1 MKRLWVASLA
11 ATMALAG
18 CVDDHVSPR
27 DLSPPAAPR
36 GFHSTTGDQEVF
48 LSWLEN
54 TESDVSGYR
63 IYEGPCS
70 SGPGCPYQFVASTT
84 GTQFT
89 LTGLDNG
96 ETRFFAISAVDH
108 AGNESDLSYDDVFD
122 TPRPEGFNRSLNN
135 FLVTDVGSGWDFSA
149 FAARDYDDPLTDM
162 YFGDNGSIAQ
172 MFVPDFA
179 TEIQDAGFA
188 SSLDAVDWAPNGGW
202 SPTGSVELIVG
213 HCYVVL
219 TRTNN
224 YAKFRVT
231 SLAADQ
237 VRFDWAY
244 QVDPGNPELIRY
256 PSPNGNTDDP
266 AKPARRPVVWLR

>member
-1 MKRLWVASLA
+1 MKRLWVAALA
-11 ATMALAG
+11 ATVALAG
-18 CVDDHVSPR
+18 CDDDHVSPR

-36 GFHSTTGDQEVF
+36 GFRSTTGDQEVF
-48 LSWLEN
+48 LSWLQN
-54 TESDVSGYR
+54 TETDISGYR
-63 IYEGPCS
+63 IYEGPCFDCLYERV
-70 SGPGCPYQFVASTT
+70 GATT
-84 GTQFT
+84 QTDFR
-89 LTGLDNG
+89 LSGLDNG
-96 ETRFFAISAVDH
+96 ETRFLAVTAVDD
-108 AGNESDLSYDDVFD
+108 AGNESDLSYDEVFD
-122 TPRPEGFNRSLNN
+122 TPRPEGFNRNLNN
-135 FLVTDVGSGWDFSA
+135 FLVTDAGSGWDFSA
-149 FAARDYDDPLTDM
+149 FTARDYDDPSTDM

-172 MFVPDFA
+172 MFVPDLA

-188 SSLDAVDWAPNGGW
+188 SSLDAVDWAPSSGW

-231 SLAADQ
+231 NLTANE

-244 QVDPGNPELIRY
+244 QTDSGNPELIRF
-256 PSPNGNTDDP
+256 PAPGGNTDEV